1 MHRHAMFSPLGL
13 NRRKMLA
20 GAGAFAGT
28 LGLSSRLGRVG
39 AQAATPDAMAHHPI
53 VGAWNAMTPGGPS
66 LAVFAAD
73 GTATFANPTTIGG
86 TTHVPL
92 AALGPAG
99 DVVYLTA
106 SVGTWEPTG
115 PRSIHFTA
123 TLVITD
129 GNGVHLGYQT
139 NDAYP
144 VVSADGQSL
153 RDDQSQG
160 KVTMRNAAG
169 ATVQELATAGA
180 PPVTGLRMGVGAPGF
195 PDGTHATGTPTG

>member
-1 MHRHAMFSPLGL
+1 MPRQTLRTMSRLSRRSALGGVGVAAAALGL
-13 NRRKMLA
+13 
-20 GAGAFAGT
+20 GT
-28 LGLSSRLGRVG
+28 VGRVG
-39 AQAATPDAMAHHPI
+39 AQEATPGALANHPI

-66 LAVFAAD
+66 LAVFSAD
-73 GTATFANPTTIGG
+73 GTATFENPTTIGG

-129 GNGVHLGYQT
+129 ANGALVGYQT

-144 VVSADGQSL
+144 VVSTDGTSL
-153 RDDQSQG
+153 LDDQSQG
-160 KVTMRNAAG
+160 KVTMRDAAG
-169 ATVQELATAGA
+169 AIVQELATAGA
-180 PPVTGLRMGVGAPGF
+180 PPVTGRRMGVGSPGF
-195 PDGTHATGTPTG
+195 PERAATMATPTP